1 MLIVDGFL
9 FVISQNQSPINLI
22 AVMIEEYTAIV
33 NIVTI
38 DAKQLNS
45 NKVFQKHRVL
55 Q

>member
-38 DAKQLNS
+38 DAEKLNS
-45 NKVFQKHRVL
+45 HKVFQKHRVL